1 MKTKYINAQK
11 HRVHQIFHIIRF
23 LKMIRGKFILINC
36 REKEL

>member
-23 LKMIRGKFILINC
+23 LKMIRGNGKFILI
-36 REKEL
+36 K